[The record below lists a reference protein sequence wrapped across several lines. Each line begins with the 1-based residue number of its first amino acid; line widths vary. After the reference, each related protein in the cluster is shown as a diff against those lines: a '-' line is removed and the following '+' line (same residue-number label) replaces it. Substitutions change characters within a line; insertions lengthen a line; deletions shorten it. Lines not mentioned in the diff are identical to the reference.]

1 MNIRYFRLLLIV
13 RAKREDSL
21 RNRVEAVQ
29 MACQRIGFSFTT
41 LPSNARHVL
50 LRWRALLSGILNGGG
65 GSGDDVAPRTH
76 FFLRRGGGEPSYSCA
91 RLFYPTG
98 KNIQIQSG
106 LFSSKRLDVIRRGS
120 YAAQIAVSVPVKT

>member
-76 FFLRRGGGEPSYSCA
+76 FFFATRRRRAKLFLCKALLPYREEYTNSKRVVFIKALRR
-91 RLFYPTG
+91 
-98 KNIQIQSG
+98 
-106 LFSSKRLDVIRRGS
+106 D
-120 YAAQIAVSVPVKT
+120 